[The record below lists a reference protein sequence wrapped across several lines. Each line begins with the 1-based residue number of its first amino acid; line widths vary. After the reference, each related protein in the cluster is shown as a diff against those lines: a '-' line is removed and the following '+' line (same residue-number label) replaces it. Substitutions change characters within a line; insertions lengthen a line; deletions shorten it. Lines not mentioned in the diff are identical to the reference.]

1 MATFTVM
8 FKSRRFWFHFF
19 RGLNLNF
26 MHWTFRA
33 RKEVGFRLDMPARM
47 VSVLTKCPERQLEG
61 EPFSERLLNF

>member
-1 MATFTVM
+1 
-8 FKSRRFWFHFF
+8 
-19 RGLNLNF
+19 